1 MLGDNPNWPI
11 QVVEI
16 LVSQNSS
23 IVVVVG
29 SYCYYG
35 KLLLRRSTTIQL
47 LSMTTT
53 KRPMHR
59 TQVNDEK
66 KAINNSSMKQLEGD
80 NSEMSLL
87 T

>member
-1 MLGDNPNWPI
+1 MYRLQPGYLAVLGGYADWPI

-35 KLLLRRSTTIQL
+35 KLLL
-47 LSMTTT
+47 
-53 KRPMHR
+53 
-59 TQVNDEK
+59 
-66 KAINNSSMKQLEGD
+66 
-80 NSEMSLL
+80 
-87 T
+87 